1 MHASSTQAPR
11 SLRTVA
17 LAASFAALLLVQAG
31 CSIFDSAPAKSKP
44 LTLPA
49 NPAQQGA
56 QLAWRANVGTLP
68 ATATASVVQNQ
79 LFMVNAAGE
88 ISVLNAQGQVQT
100 RASLGAAPT
109 TGVGSDGKHMAAVT
123 RDNDLLVFAQG
134 KEVWRQRLPAQ
145 SYTTPVVAGERVF
158 VLLAD
163 RSVMAFDG
171 ENGAKLWHLQ
181 RSSTQQDTLVLK
193 HPGTLLAMGNTL
205 VAGVGPRLYGIN
217 PNSAQLQW
225 DIPVA
230 NPRSTNEV
238 ERLVDVVD
246 HAYRAGAVL
255 CARAY
260 QAAVACIDTQAE
272 KLLWVA
278 QDKGIEGLGG
288 DRVHVFGADT
298 DGRVRAWLGQ
308 TGQLTWTNEKLLF
321 RNLSAPTA
329 WADSVALGDSSG
341 KLFFLKPTTGD
352 LLEYQDTDGSGV
364 RSTTLLGEQLIV
376 ITRAGGV
383 FAYKAK

>member
-1 MHASSTQAPR
+1 MHAPSIHAPR
-11 SLRTVA
+11 RLRTGA
-17 LAASFAALLLVQAG
+17 LAASFAAVLLLQAG

-68 ATATASVVQNQ
+68 ATATASVHQGQV
-79 LFMVNAAGE
+79 LLANAAGE

-100 RASLGAAPT
+100 RASLGAEPT

-123 RDNDLLVFAQG
+123 RNNDLVVFAQG

-163 RSVMAFDG
+163 RSVMAFDS

-230 NPRSTNEV
+230 NPRSTNDV

-246 HAYRAGAVL
+246 HPYRAGAVL

-272 KLLWVA
+272 KLVWVA

-288 DRVHVFGADT
+288 DRVHVFGADA

-308 TGQLTWTNEKLLF
+308 TGQLAWTNEKLLF

-329 WADSVALGDSSG
+329 WANSVAIGDGGG
-341 KLFFLKPTTGD
+341 KVYFLKSTTGE

-364 RSTTLLGEQLIV
+364 RTTALLGEQLLV

-383 FAYKAK
+383 FAFKAK

>member
-1 MHASSTQAPR
+1 MHALSTQAPR
-11 SLRTVA
+11 SLRTLA
-17 LAASFAALLLVQAG
+17 LAASLSAVLLVQAG

-44 LTLPA
+44 LSLPA

-79 LFMVNAAGE
+79 LFMV
-88 ISVLNAQGQVQT
+88 
-100 RASLGAAPT
+100 SLGTAPT

-123 RDNDLLVFAQG
+123 RNNDLVVFAQG
-134 KEVWRQRLPAQ
+134 KELWRQRLPAQ
-145 SYTTPVVAGERVF
+145 SYTTPVVAGARVF

-163 RSVMAFDG
+163 RSLMAFDG
-171 ENGAKLWHLQ
+171 ESGVKLWHLQ
-181 RSSTQQDTLVLK
+181 RSTTQQDTLVLK

-205 VAGVGPRLYGIN
+205 VAGVGPRLYGLN
-217 PNSAQLQW
+217 PSSSQLQW

-230 NPRSTNEV
+230 SPRSTNEV

-246 HAYRAGAVL
+246 HAYRNGAVL

-260 QAAVACIDTQAE
+260 QAAVACVDTQAE

-278 QDKGIEGLGG
+278 QDKGMEGLGG

-321 RNLSAPTA
+321 RQLSAPTA
-329 WADSVALGDSSG
+329 WANSVALGDNSG